1 MDLGLKGKVALVA
14 ASSQGLGFAVAHE
27 LAAEGANLVM
37 NARGEETLREAADAI
52 TREYG
57 TEVLAVAGDVSSP
70 TDIQKIVSSG
80 MEKFGRIDILVTNS
94 GGPPAGRFEDL
105 DAAKWDAA
113 VSILLTS
120 VVELTR
126 LVLPGMKERRWG
138 RILNVTS
145 IAAKQPVEN
154 LMLSNSLRAGVTGFS
169 KTLAAEVAEFGIT
182 VNTILP
188 GYTATERVE
197 ELACHLAN
205 NEGLEASDIKRRW
218 EAEIPLGRL
227 AEPREFA
234 AMAAFLVSERASY
247 ITGSSIAVDGGW
259 IRSLF

>member
-1 MDLGLKGKVALVA
+1 MDLGLNGKVALVA
-14 ASSQGLGFAVAHE
+14 ASSKGLGFAVAEE
-27 LAAEGANLVM
+27 LAAEGAHLLM
-37 NARGEETLREAADAI
+37 NARGEDALKEASESI
-52 TREYG
+52 TDRFG
-57 TEVLAVAGDVSSP
+57 AEVLAVPGDLSVS
-70 TDIQKIVSSG
+70 TDIERIVNAG
-80 MEKFGRIDILVTNS
+80 LERFGQIDILITNS

-105 DAAKWDAA
+105 STEQWESA
-113 VSILLTS
+113 VRLLLTG
-120 VVELTR
+120 VAEMTR
-126 LVLPGMKERRWG
+126 LVLPGMKQRRWG

-154 LMLSNSLRAGVTGFS
+154 LILSNSIRAAVTGFS
-169 KTLAAEVAEFGIT
+169 KSLAAEVGEHGIT

-197 ELACHLAN
+197 ELAEHLAN
-205 NEGLEASDIKRRW
+205 KEGIDPSEIRRRW
-218 EAEIPLGRL
+218 EAEIPLRRL
-227 AEPREFA
+227 ADPREFA